1 MFDFL
6 PIWAVTVGFIVL
18 SLVAYQVGYIGGD
31 WWQRR
36 TPGEDEGPTGVLVGS
51 LLALMAFLLAI
62 AMGMAADRF
71 DTRRGLVLEQANAI
85 GTTYLR
91 AGYLPAPANEDTRE
105 LLREYAPLMI
115 APSDFTAIEAHHVQA
130 LELERQMWSIIENI
144 VLETGGSDVQSTYI
158 ESLNDTIDLH
168 ESRWVAGVYA
178 RVPPTVGWLLIGGS
192 ILAIGML
199 GYGAGLTQ
207 KRSVISAVVT
217 IIALA
222 AVITLVVDLDRP
234 RDGFI
239 TVSQQP
245 LIDVISQIGPP
256 SP

>member
-6 PIWAVTVGFIVL
+6 PIWAVTIGFIVL
-18 SLVAYQVGYIGGD
+18 GLIAYQLGYLGGD

-51 LLALMAFLLAI
+51 LLALMAFLLAV
-62 AMGMAADRF
+62 AMGMADDRF
-71 DTRRGLVLEQANAI
+71 DTRRGLVLEQANSI

-91 AGYLPAPANEDTRE
+91 AGYLPAPGNEDMRE
-105 LLREYAPLMI
+105 LLREYAPLMV
-115 APSDFTAIEAHHVQA
+115 ATSDLAVVEAHHAQA

-144 VLETGGSDVQSTYI
+144 VIETGGSDVQSTFI

-168 ESRWVAGVYA
+168 ESRWVAGIYA
-178 RVPPTVGWLLIGGS
+178 RVPPTVGLLLIGGS

-217 IIALA
+217 IVAFA
-222 AVITLVVDLDRP
+222 AVITLVIDLDRP

-245 LIDVISQIGPP
+245 LFDVISQMGPP